1 MEGKSIIG
9 QIGVV
14 FGTLLAIAVI
24 LYLAYA
30 ATKLL
35 GKRFSVRGGGSKK
48 IKILDSVSVGQG
60 KTILIVQ
67 TGGKTFLIGSG
78 QDINLISELDSNEF
92 LCDGDVL
99 QPQTLDFKT
108 AFKKVLENN
117 FGRKNS
123 NKEENENGGSDKK

>member
-35 GKRFSVRGGGSKK
+35 GKRFSVSGGGSKK

-99 QPQTLDFKT
+99 QPQTTDFKT

>member
-35 GKRFSVRGGGSKK
+35 GKRFPLGEAAVKKSKY
-48 IKILDSVSVGQG
+48 
-60 KTILIVQ
+60 
-67 TGGKTFLIGSG
+67 
-78 QDINLISELDSNEF
+78 
-92 LCDGDVL
+92 
-99 QPQTLDFKT
+99 
-108 AFKKVLENN
+108 
-117 FGRKNS
+117 
-123 NKEENENGGSDKK
+123 

>member
-9 QIGVV
+9 KIAVV
-14 FGTLLAIAVI
+14 FGTLLAIAII

-35 GKRFSVRGGGSKK
+35 GKRFSARSSGSKK

-60 KTILIVQ
+60 KSIFIVQ
-67 TGGKTFLIGSG
+67 TGGKTFLIGAG
-78 QDINLISELDSNEF
+78 QDISLISELDSNEF
-92 LCDGDVL
+92 ICNNDTSPSGAM
-99 QPQTLDFKT
+99 DFKT

-123 NKEENENGGSDKK
+123 NKEENDNDGSDQK

>member
-1 MEGKSIIG
+1 M
-9 QIGVV
+9 
-14 FGTLLAIAVI
+14 
-24 LYLAYA
+24 
-30 ATKLL
+30 

-99 QPQTLDFKT
+99 QLKPWILKRRLKG
-108 AFKKVLENN
+108 AGK
-117 FGRKNS
+117 
-123 NKEENENGGSDKK
+123 

>member
-67 TGGKTFLIGSG
+67 TGGK
-78 QDINLISELDSNEF
+78 SNEF

-99 QPQTLDFKT
+99 QPQTMDFKT

>member
-35 GKRFSVRGGGSKK
+35 GKRFPLGEAAVKNQNIRQRFCRA
-48 IKILDSVSVGQG
+48 GQNY
-60 KTILIVQ
+60 LNRSDRRQ
-67 TGGKTFLIGSG
+67 
-78 QDINLISELDSNEF
+78 NLSYRLGAGYKSY
-92 LCDGDVL
+92 
-99 QPQTLDFKT
+99 KR
-108 AFKKVLENN
+108 A
-117 FGRKNS
+117 
-123 NKEENENGGSDKK
+123 

>member
-48 IKILDSVSVGQG
+48 SKY
-60 KTILIVQ
+60 
-67 TGGKTFLIGSG
+67 
-78 QDINLISELDSNEF
+78 
-92 LCDGDVL
+92 
-99 QPQTLDFKT
+99 
-108 AFKKVLENN
+108 
-117 FGRKNS
+117 
-123 NKEENENGGSDKK
+123 

>member
-48 IKILDSVSVGQG
+48 IKILMTSATTSLSCSVAS
-60 KTILIVQ
+60 
-67 TGGKTFLIGSG
+67 
-78 QDINLISELDSNEF
+78 
-92 LCDGDVL
+92 
-99 QPQTLDFKT
+99 QPI
-108 AFKKVLENN
+108 
-117 FGRKNS
+117 
-123 NKEENENGGSDKK
+123 